1 MKLRLVPGLIV
12 SLVSAAGLAVLLLS
26 HATSDARPQ
35 EHPEGLASE
44 LLDRSLG
51 DTRSVNVVTGV
62 LLDYRAFD
70 TIGEATVIF
79 ASVAAVAAAF
89 AGSGFPRSESRLGLL
104 VRRSVAYLAPL
115 FLLFPVYIIA
125 HGHLSPGGGFQGGVS
140 LAVLLILL
148 TVTFGTRNVVGAVG
162 ANSLHITEAVSA
174 AAFVAVGT
182 VGIAQGI
189 AFLTNLAAGFPAGE
203 AGSLLSAGMIPILNL
218 VIGLKVAS
226 GLGSIYFDLLSS
238 RSE

>member
-1 MKLRLVPGLIV
+1 MKLRLVPGLVV
-12 SLVSAAGLAVLLLS
+12 SLATAAGLALLLLS
-26 HATSDARPQ
+26 YATSDERPK
-35 EHPEGLASE
+35 GLETA
-44 LLDRSLG
+44 LLDRSQS
-51 DTRSVNVVTGV
+51 DTGSVNVVTGV

-79 ASVAAVAAAF
+79 AAVAAVAAAF
-89 AGSGFPRSESRLGLL
+89 AGSGFPVSDARLGLL
-104 VRRSVAYLAPL
+104 VRRWVGYLAPL
-115 FLLFPVYIIA
+115 FLLFPIYIVT

-148 TVTFGTRNVVGAVG
+148 TVAFGTRNVVGAVG
-162 ANSLHITEAVSA
+162 IHALHVSEAVSA
-174 AAFVAVGT
+174 AAFVAVGL

-189 AFLTNLAAGFPAGE
+189 AFLTNLAAGFPAGKP
-203 AGSLLSAGMIPILNL
+203 GSLLSAGMIPLVNL

-226 GLGSIYFDLLSS
+226 GLGSIFFDLLSA